1 MAGAKLSP
9 RQKMI
14 NMMYLVLT
22 ALLALNVSREVM
34 DAFYEVMV
42 SQEASIETVE
52 KQNESIYNAFE
63 AAYAANPVKTKDWRE
78 KANEVKVR
86 SEKLYAQIEDFK
98 RGVIEASGGADEE
111 SGDPN
116 KPAKMDDLESSPN
129 YFLIQGNGATL
140 KASLAD
146 YREFMKTNTGDSP
159 LLTSSIENTFDLS
172 DHKHDGSTIS
182 WEQHK
187 FEHFPLISVLTFLTK
202 MQSDVRTTE
211 ANVIDYLQKN
221 ISARDIKV
229 TGVKP
234 IVIPKSTYVTKG
246 DNYEAQILLA
256 AFDDTQ
262 DPTFIINGEEIP
274 AEDII
279 GGVANISFP
288 TSKTGTQKWNGEIR
302 LITNGET
309 VPYLIEEQ
317 TYNVAPPNVV
327 IAATKMNVLYR
338 GVDNPLE
345 ISVPGY
351 DPENIKVS
359 NAEIKKDGKGNYTA
373 DVSKYRGGEIDVKV
387 SVKDGDSWKS
397 MGSKKYR
404 IKSLPDA
411 AGSIFGKTDG
421 LMSAN
426 LIKKAKVEAKFN
438 NFDFELPLKVTSF
451 QIIVPPFAP
460 IDCKGNTLNS
470 NAKAALDKAKPG
482 TPVIIRYIK
491 ASTKKGIRPKVAPIT
506 IDLN

>member
-1 MAGAKLSP
+1 MAGGKLTP

-34 DAFYEVMV
+34 DAFYEVMI

-52 KQNESIYNAFE
+52 KQNSSIYTAFE
-63 AAYAANPVKTKDWRE
+63 AAAAENPVKAGPWRD
-78 KANEVKVR
+78 KANDVKSR
-86 SEKLYAQIEDFK
+86 SAALYQQIEDLK

-116 KPAKMDDLESSPN
+116 KPQKMDDLEAAPN
-129 YFLIQGNGATL
+129 YFLIQGNGAKL
-140 KASLAD
+140 KAALAD
-146 YREFMKTNTGDSP
+146 YREFMKTEAEGND
-159 LLTSSIENTFDLS
+159 LLVNSLDGTFDLS
-172 DHKHDGSTIS
+172 DHKHDGTNIS

-202 MQSDVRTTE
+202 MQSDIRTSE

-221 ISARDIKV
+221 ITASDLKF
-229 TGVKP
+229 TGVRT
-234 IVIPKSTYVTKG
+234 VVMPKSTFVTKG
-246 DNYEAQILLA
+246 GEYEADVFLA

-262 DPTFIINGEEIP
+262 NPTVTINGQELSE
-274 AEDII
+274 EDIV
-279 GGVANISFP
+279 GGVAKVRFP
-288 TSKTGTQKWNGEIR
+288 ANRVGETTWNGEIK
-302 LITNGET
+302 LVQNGEEK
-309 VPYLIEEQ
+309 VFPVEGAF
-317 TYNVAPPNVV
+317 NVAPPSVV
-327 IAATKMNVLYR
+327 ISPTKMNVLYR

-345 ISVPGY
+345 ISVPGV
-351 DPENIKVS
+351 DPSNLIVS
-359 NAEIKKDGKGNYTA
+359 GTGVKKSGNGYIA
-373 DVSKYRGGEIDVKV
+373 DVTRNRGGELKISV
-387 SVKDGDSWKS
+387 SVRDGDKTSN
-397 MGSKKYR
+397 MGSKVFRVKN
-404 IKSLPDA
+404 LPDA

-438 NFDFELPLKVTSF
+438 NFDFELPLRVTAF

-460 IDCKGNTLNS
+460 IDCKGNTLSS
-470 NAKAALDKAKPG
+470 NARAALDKAKPG
-482 TPVIIRYIK
+482 TPVIIRNIR
-491 ASTKKGIRPKVAPIT
+491 ATTAKGIKPKVAPIT

>member
-1 MAGAKLSP
+1 MAGGKLTP

-52 KQNESIYNAFE
+52 KQNSSIYTAFE
-63 AAYAANPVKTKDWRE
+63 AAAAENPVKAGPWRD
-78 KANEVKVR
+78 KANDVKSR
-86 SEKLYAQIEDFK
+86 SAALYQQIEDLK

-116 KPAKMDDLESSPN
+116 KPQKMDDLEASPN
-129 YFLIQGNGATL
+129 YFLIQGNGAKL
-140 KASLAD
+140 KAALAD
-146 YREFMKTNTGDSP
+146 YREFMKTEAEGND
-159 LLTSSIENTFDLS
+159 LLMNSLEGTFDLS
-172 DHKHDGSTIS
+172 DHKHDGTTIS

-202 MQSDVRTTE
+202 MQSDVRTSE

-221 ISARDIKV
+221 ITASDLKF
-229 TGVKP
+229 TGVRT
-234 IVIPKSTYVTKG
+234 VVMPKSTFVTKG
-246 DNYEAQILLA
+246 GEYEADVFLA

-262 DPTFIINGEEIP
+262 NPTVTINGQELSE
-274 AEDII
+274 EDIV
-279 GGVANISFP
+279 GGVAKVRFP
-288 TSKTGTQKWNGEIR
+288 ANRVGETTWNGEIK
-302 LITNGET
+302 LVQNGEEK
-309 VPYLIEEQ
+309 VFPVEGAF
-317 TYNVAPPNVV
+317 NVAPPSVV
-327 IAATKMNVLYR
+327 ISPTKMNVLYR

-345 ISVPGY
+345 ISVPGV
-351 DPENIKVS
+351 DPSNLIVS
-359 NAEIKKDGKGNYTA
+359 GTGVKKSGNGYIA
-373 DVSKYRGGEIDVKV
+373 DVTRNKGGELKISV
-387 SVKDGDSWKS
+387 SVRDGDKTSN
-397 MGSKKYR
+397 MGSKLFRVKN
-404 IKSLPDA
+404 LPDA
-411 AGSIFGKTDG
+411 SGSIFGKTEG

-438 NFDFELPLKVTSF
+438 NFDFELPLTVTSF

-460 IDCKGNTLNS
+460 IDCKGSTLNS
-470 NAKAALDKAKPG
+470 NARAALDKAKPG
-482 TPVIIRYIK
+482 TPVIIRNIRAK
-491 ASTKKGIRPKVAPIT
+491 TGKGIKPKVAPIT

>member
-1 MAGAKLSP
+1 MAGGKLTP

-52 KQNESIYNAFE
+52 KQNSSIYTAFE
-63 AAYAANPVKTKDWRE
+63 AAAAENPVKAGPWRD
-78 KANEVKVR
+78 KANEVKSR
-86 SEKLYAQIEDFK
+86 SAALYQQIEDLK

-116 KPAKMDDLESSPN
+116 KPQKMDDLEASPN
-129 YFLIQGNGATL
+129 YFLIQGNGAKL
-140 KASLAD
+140 KAALAD
-146 YREFMKTNTGDSP
+146 YREFMKTEAEGND
-159 LLTSSIENTFDLS
+159 LLMNSIDGTFDLS
-172 DHKHDGSTIS
+172 DHKHDGTTIS

-202 MQSDVRTTE
+202 MQSDVRTSE

-221 ISARDIKV
+221 ITASDLKF
-229 TGVKP
+229 TGVRT
-234 IVIPKSTYVTKG
+234 VVMPKSTFVTKG
-246 DNYEAQILLA
+246 DEYEADVFLA

-262 DPTFIINGEEIP
+262 NPTVTINGQELS
-274 AEDII
+274 AEDIV
-279 GGVANISFP
+279 GGVAKVRFP
-288 TSKTGTQKWNGEIR
+288 ANRVGETTWNGEIK
-302 LITNGET
+302 LVQNGEEKIFP
-309 VPYLIEEQ
+309 VEGSF
-317 TYNVAPPNVV
+317 NVAPPSVV
-327 IAATKMNVLYR
+327 ISPTKMNVLYR

-345 ISVPGY
+345 ISVPGV
-351 DPENIKVS
+351 DPSNLIVS
-359 NAEIKKDGKGNYTA
+359 GTGVKKSGNGYMA
-373 DVSKYRGGEIDVKV
+373 DVTRNKGGELKISV
-387 SVKDGDSWKS
+387 SVREGDKTKN
-397 MGSKKYR
+397 MGSKVFRVKN
-404 IKSLPDA
+404 LPDA
-411 AGSIFGKTDG
+411 SGSIFGKTEG

-470 NAKAALDKAKPG
+470 NARAALDKAKPG
-482 TPVIIRYIK
+482 TPVIIRNIRAK
-491 ASTKKGIRPKVAPIT
+491 TGKGIKPKVAPIT

>member
-1 MAGAKLSP
+1 MAGGKLTP

-52 KQNESIYNAFE
+52 KQNSSIYTAFE
-63 AAYAANPVKTKDWRE
+63 AAAAENPVKAGPWRD
-78 KANEVKVR
+78 KANDVKSR
-86 SEKLYAQIEDFK
+86 SAALYQQIEDLK

-116 KPAKMDDLESSPN
+116 KPQKMDDLEASPN
-129 YFLIQGNGATL
+129 YFLIQGNGAKL
-140 KASLAD
+140 KAALAD
-146 YREFMKTNTGDSP
+146 YREFMKTEAEGND
-159 LLTSSIENTFDLS
+159 LLMNSLDGTFDLS
-172 DHKHDGSTIS
+172 DHKHDGTTIS

-202 MQSDVRTTE
+202 MQSDIRTSE

-221 ISARDIKV
+221 ITASDLKF
-229 TGVKP
+229 TGVRT
-234 IVIPKSTYVTKG
+234 VVMPKSTFVTKG
-246 DNYEAQILLA
+246 GEYEADVFLA

-262 DPTFIINGEEIP
+262 NPTVTINGQELSE
-274 AEDII
+274 EDIV
-279 GGVANISFP
+279 GGVAKVRFP
-288 TSKTGTQKWNGEIR
+288 ANRVGETTWNGEIK
-302 LITNGET
+302 LVQNGEEK
-309 VPYLIEEQ
+309 VFPVEGAF
-317 TYNVAPPNVV
+317 NVAPPSVV
-327 IAATKMNVLYR
+327 ISPTKMNVLYR

-345 ISVPGY
+345 ISVPGV
-351 DPENIKVS
+351 DPSNLIVS
-359 NAEIKKDGKGNYTA
+359 GTGVKKSGNGYIA
-373 DVSKYRGGEIDVKV
+373 DVTRNKGGELKISV
-387 SVKDGDSWKS
+387 SVRDGDKTSN
-397 MGSKKYR
+397 MGSKLFRVKN
-404 IKSLPDA
+404 LPDA
-411 AGSIFGKTDG
+411 SGSIFGKTEG

-438 NFDFELPLKVTSF
+438 NFDFELPLTVTSF

-460 IDCKGNTLNS
+460 IDCKGSTLNS
-470 NAKAALDKAKPG
+470 NARAALDKAKPG
-482 TPVIIRYIK
+482 TPVIIRNIRAK
-491 ASTKKGIRPKVAPIT
+491 TGKGIKPKVAPIT

>member
-1 MAGAKLSP
+1 MAGGKLTP

-52 KQNESIYNAFE
+52 KQNSSIYTAFE
-63 AAYAANPVKTKDWRE
+63 AAAAENPVKAGPWRD
-78 KANEVKVR
+78 KANDVKSR
-86 SEKLYAQIEDFK
+86 SAALYQQIEDLK

-116 KPAKMDDLESSPN
+116 KPSKMDDLEASPN
-129 YFLIQGNGATL
+129 YFLIQGNGAKL
-140 KASLAD
+140 KAALAD
-146 YREFMKTNTGDSP
+146 YREFMKTEAEGND
-159 LLTSSIENTFDLS
+159 LLMNSLDGTFDLS
-172 DHKHDGSTIS
+172 DHKHDGTTIS

-202 MQSDVRTTE
+202 MQSDVRTSE

-221 ISARDIKV
+221 ITASDLKF
-229 TGVKP
+229 TGVRT
-234 IVIPKSTYVTKG
+234 VVMPKSTFVTKG
-246 DNYEAQILLA
+246 GEYEADVFLA

-262 DPTFIINGEEIP
+262 NPTVTINGQELSE
-274 AEDII
+274 EDIV
-279 GGVANISFP
+279 GGVAKVRFP
-288 TSKTGTQKWNGEIR
+288 ANRVGETTWNGEIK
-302 LITNGET
+302 LVQNGEEKIFP
-309 VPYLIEEQ
+309 VEGAF
-317 TYNVAPPNVV
+317 NVAPPSVV
-327 IAATKMNVLYR
+327 ISPTKMNVLYR

-345 ISVPGY
+345 ISVPGV
-351 DPENIKVS
+351 DPSNLIVS
-359 NAEIKKDGKGNYTA
+359 GTGVKKSGNGYIA
-373 DVSKYRGGEIDVKV
+373 DVTRNKGGELKISV
-387 SVKDGDSWKS
+387 SVRDGDKTSN
-397 MGSKKYR
+397 MGSKLFRVKN
-404 IKSLPDA
+404 LPDA
-411 AGSIFGKTDG
+411 SGSIFGKTEG

-438 NFDFELPLKVTSF
+438 NFDFELPLTVTSF

-460 IDCKGNTLNS
+460 IDCKGSTLNS
-470 NAKAALDKAKPG
+470 NARAALDKAKPG
-482 TPVIIRYIK
+482 TPVIIRNIRAK
-491 ASTKKGIRPKVAPIT
+491 TGKGIKPKVAPIT

>member
-1 MAGAKLSP
+1 MAGGKLTP

-52 KQNESIYNAFE
+52 KQNSSIYTAFE
-63 AAYAANPVKTKDWRE
+63 AAAAENPVKAGPWRD
-78 KANEVKVR
+78 KANDVKSR
-86 SEKLYAQIEDFK
+86 SAALYQQIEDLK

-116 KPAKMDDLESSPN
+116 KPSKMDDLEASPN
-129 YFLIQGNGATL
+129 YFLIQGNGAKL
-140 KASLAD
+140 KAALAD
-146 YREFMKTNTGDSP
+146 YREFMKTEAEGND
-159 LLTSSIENTFDLS
+159 LLMNSLEGTFDLS
-172 DHKHDGSTIS
+172 DHKHDGTTIS

-202 MQSDVRTTE
+202 MQSDVRTSE

-221 ISARDIKV
+221 ITASDLKF
-229 TGVKP
+229 TGVRT
-234 IVIPKSTYVTKG
+234 VVMPKSTFVTKG
-246 DNYEAQILLA
+246 GEYEADVFLA

-262 DPTFIINGEEIP
+262 NPTVTINGQELSEEH
-274 AEDII
+274 II
-279 GGVANISFP
+279 GGVAKVRFP
-288 TSKTGTQKWNGEIR
+288 ANRVGETTWNGEIK
-302 LITNGET
+302 LVQNGEEK
-309 VPYLIEEQ
+309 VFPVEGAF
-317 TYNVAPPNVV
+317 NVAPPSVV
-327 IAATKMNVLYR
+327 ISPTKMNVLYR

-345 ISVPGY
+345 ISVPGV
-351 DPENIKVS
+351 DPSNLIVS
-359 NAEIKKDGKGNYTA
+359 GTGVKKSGNGYIA
-373 DVSKYRGGEIDVKV
+373 DVTRNKGGELKISV
-387 SVKDGDSWKS
+387 SVRDGDKTSN
-397 MGSKKYR
+397 MGSKLFRVKN
-404 IKSLPDA
+404 LPDA
-411 AGSIFGKTDG
+411 SGSIFGKTEG

-438 NFDFELPLKVTSF
+438 NFDFELPLTVTSF

-460 IDCKGNTLNS
+460 IDCKGSTLNS
-470 NAKAALDKAKPG
+470 NARAALDKAKPG
-482 TPVIIRYIK
+482 TPVIIRNIRAK
-491 ASTKKGIRPKVAPIT
+491 TGKGIKPKVAPIT

>member
-1 MAGAKLSP
+1 MAGGKLTP

-52 KQNESIYNAFE
+52 KQNSSIYTAFE
-63 AAYAANPVKTKDWRE
+63 AAAAENPVKAGPWRD
-78 KANEVKVR
+78 KANDVKSR
-86 SEKLYAQIEDFK
+86 SAALYQQIEDLK

-116 KPAKMDDLESSPN
+116 KPQKMDDLEASPN
-129 YFLIQGNGATL
+129 YFLIQGNGAKL
-140 KASLAD
+140 KAALAD
-146 YREFMKTNTGDSP
+146 YREFMKTEAEGND
-159 LLTSSIENTFDLS
+159 LLMNSIDGTFDLS
-172 DHKHDGSTIS
+172 DHKHDGTTIS

-202 MQSDVRTTE
+202 MQSDVRTSE

-221 ISARDIKV
+221 ITASDLKF
-229 TGVKP
+229 TGVRT
-234 IVIPKSTYVTKG
+234 VVMPKSTFVTKG
-246 DNYEAQILLA
+246 DEYEADVFLA

-262 DPTFIINGEEIP
+262 NPTVTINGQELS
-274 AEDII
+274 AEDIV
-279 GGVANISFP
+279 GGVAKVRFP
-288 TSKTGTQKWNGEIR
+288 ANRVGETTWNGEIK
-302 LITNGET
+302 LVQNGEEKIFP
-309 VPYLIEEQ
+309 VEGSF
-317 TYNVAPPNVV
+317 NVAPPSVV
-327 IAATKMNVLYR
+327 ISPTKMNVLYR

-345 ISVPGY
+345 ISVPGV
-351 DPENIKVS
+351 DPSNLIVS
-359 NAEIKKDGKGNYTA
+359 GTGVKKSGNGYMA
-373 DVSKYRGGEIDVKV
+373 DVTRNKGGELKISV
-387 SVKDGDSWKS
+387 SVREGDKTKN
-397 MGSKKYR
+397 MGSKVFRVKN
-404 IKSLPDA
+404 LPDA
-411 AGSIFGKTDG
+411 SGSIFGKTEG

-470 NAKAALDKAKPG
+470 NARAALDKAKPG
-482 TPVIIRYIK
+482 TPVIIRNIRAK
-491 ASTKKGIRPKVAPIT
+491 TGKGIKPKVAPIT

>member
-1 MAGAKLSP
+1 MAGGKLTP

-52 KQNESIYNAFE
+52 KQNSSIYTAFE
-63 AAYAANPVKTKDWRE
+63 AAAAENPVKAGPWRD
-78 KANEVKVR
+78 KANDVKSR
-86 SEKLYAQIEDFK
+86 SAALYQQIEDLK
-98 RGVIEASGGADEE
+98 RGVIEASGGSDEE

-116 KPAKMDDLESSPN
+116 KPQKMDDLEASPN
-129 YFLIQGNGATL
+129 YFLIQGNGAKL
-140 KASLAD
+140 KAALAE
-146 YREFMKTNTGDSP
+146 YREFMKTEAEGND
-159 LLTSSIENTFDLS
+159 LLINSLEGTFDLS
-172 DHKHDGSTIS
+172 DHKHDGTKIS

-202 MQSDVRTTE
+202 MQSDVRTSE

-221 ISARDIKV
+221 ITASDLKF
-229 TGVKP
+229 TGVRT
-234 IVIPKSTYVTKG
+234 VVMPKSTFVTKG
-246 DNYEAQILLA
+246 DQYEADVFLA

-262 DPTFIINGEEIP
+262 NPTVTINGQELSE
-274 AEDII
+274 EDIV
-279 GGVANISFP
+279 GGVAKVRFP
-288 TSKTGTQKWNGEIR
+288 ANRVGETTWNGEIK
-302 LITNGET
+302 LVQNGEEKVFPVEGT
-309 VPYLIEEQ
+309 F
-317 TYNVAPPNVV
+317 NVAPPSVV
-327 IAATKMNVLYR
+327 ISPTKMNVLYR

-345 ISVPGY
+345 ISVPGV
-351 DPENIKVS
+351 DPSNLIVS
-359 NAEIKKDGKGNYTA
+359 GTGVKKSGSGYMA
-373 DVSKYRGGEIDVKV
+373 DVTRNKGGELKISV
-387 SVKDGDSWKS
+387 SVREGDKTKN
-397 MGSKKYR
+397 MGSKIFRVKN
-404 IKSLPDA
+404 LPDA
-411 AGSIFGKTDG
+411 AGSIFGKTEG

-470 NAKAALDKAKPG
+470 NARAALDKAKPG
-482 TPVIIRYIK
+482 TPVIIRNIRAK
-491 ASTKKGIRPKVAPIT
+491 TGKGIKPKVAPIT

>member
-1 MAGAKLSP
+1 MAGGKLTP

-52 KQNESIYNAFE
+52 KQNSSIYTAFE
-63 AAYAANPVKTKDWRE
+63 AAAAENPVKAGPWRD
-78 KANEVKVR
+78 KANDVKSR
-86 SEKLYAQIEDFK
+86 SAALYQQIEDLK

-116 KPAKMDDLESSPN
+116 KPQKMDDLEASPN
-129 YFLIQGNGATL
+129 YFLIQGNGAKL
-140 KASLAD
+140 KAALAD
-146 YREFMKTNTGDSP
+146 YREFMKTEAEGND
-159 LLTSSIENTFDLS
+159 LLMNSLDGTFDLS
-172 DHKHDGSTIS
+172 DHKHDGTTIS

-202 MQSDVRTTE
+202 MQSDVRTSE

-221 ISARDIKV
+221 ITASDLKF
-229 TGVKP
+229 TGVRT
-234 IVIPKSTYVTKG
+234 VVMPKSTFVTKG
-246 DNYEAQILLA
+246 DEYEADVFLA

-262 DPTFIINGEEIP
+262 NPTVTINGQELS
-274 AEDII
+274 AEDIV
-279 GGVANISFP
+279 GGVAKVRFP
-288 TSKTGTQKWNGEIR
+288 ANRVGETTWNGEIK
-302 LITNGET
+302 LVQNGEEKIFP
-309 VPYLIEEQ
+309 VEGSF
-317 TYNVAPPNVV
+317 NVAPPSVV
-327 IAATKMNVLYR
+327 ISPTKMNVLYR

-345 ISVPGY
+345 ISVPGV
-351 DPENIKVS
+351 DPSNLIVS
-359 NAEIKKDGKGNYTA
+359 GTGVKKSGNGYMA
-373 DVSKYRGGEIDVKV
+373 DVTRNKGGELKISV
-387 SVKDGDSWKS
+387 SVREGDKTKN
-397 MGSKKYR
+397 MGSKVFRVKN
-404 IKSLPDA
+404 LPDA
-411 AGSIFGKTDG
+411 SGSIFGKTEG

-470 NAKAALDKAKPG
+470 NARAALDKAKPG
-482 TPVIIRYIK
+482 TPVIIRNIRAK
-491 ASTKKGIRPKVAPIT
+491 TGKGIKPKVAPIT

>member
-1 MAGAKLSP
+1 MAGGKLTP

-52 KQNESIYNAFE
+52 KQNSSIYTAFE
-63 AAYAANPVKTKDWRE
+63 AAAAENPVKAGPWRD
-78 KANEVKVR
+78 KANDVKSR
-86 SEKLYAQIEDFK
+86 SAALYQQIEDLK

-116 KPAKMDDLESSPN
+116 KPQKMDDLEASPN
-129 YFLIQGNGATL
+129 YFLIQGNGAKL
-140 KASLAD
+140 KAALAD
-146 YREFMKTNTGDSP
+146 YREFMKTEAEGND
-159 LLTSSIENTFDLS
+159 LLMNSIDGTFDLS
-172 DHKHDGSTIS
+172 DHKHDGTTIS

-202 MQSDVRTTE
+202 MQSDVRTSE

-221 ISARDIKV
+221 ITASDLKF
-229 TGVKP
+229 TGVRT
-234 IVIPKSTYVTKG
+234 VVMPKSTFVTKG
-246 DNYEAQILLA
+246 DEYEADVFLA
-256 AFDDTQ
+256 AFDNTQ
-262 DPTFIINGEEIP
+262 KPTVTINGQELS
-274 AEDII
+274 AEDIV
-279 GGVANISFP
+279 GGVAKVRFP
-288 TSKTGTQKWNGEIR
+288 ANRVGETTWNGEIK
-302 LITNGET
+302 LVQNGEEKIFP
-309 VPYLIEEQ
+309 VEGSF
-317 TYNVAPPNVV
+317 NVAPPSVV
-327 IAATKMNVLYR
+327 ISPTKMNVLYR

-345 ISVPGY
+345 ISVPGV
-351 DPENIKVS
+351 DPSNLIVS
-359 NAEIKKDGKGNYTA
+359 GTGVKKSGNGYMA
-373 DVSKYRGGEIDVKV
+373 DVTRNKGGELKISV
-387 SVKDGDSWKS
+387 SVREGDKTKN
-397 MGSKKYR
+397 MGSKVFRVKN
-404 IKSLPDA
+404 LPDA
-411 AGSIFGKTDG
+411 SGSIFGKTEG

-470 NAKAALDKAKPG
+470 NARAALDKAKPG
-482 TPVIIRYIK
+482 TPVIIRNIRAK
-491 ASTKKGIRPKVAPIT
+491 TGKGIKPKVAPIT

>member
-1 MAGAKLSP
+1 MAGGKLTP

-52 KQNESIYNAFE
+52 KQNSSIYTAFE
-63 AAYAANPVKTKDWRE
+63 AAAAENPVKAGPWRD
-78 KANEVKVR
+78 KANDVKSR
-86 SEKLYAQIEDFK
+86 SAALYQQIEDLK

-116 KPAKMDDLESSPN
+116 KPQKMDDLEASPN
-129 YFLIQGNGATL
+129 YFLIQGNGAKL
-140 KASLAD
+140 KAALAD
-146 YREFMKTNTGDSP
+146 YREFMKSEAEGND
-159 LLTSSIENTFDLS
+159 LLMNSIEGTFDLS
-172 DHKHDGSTIS
+172 DHKHDGTTIS

-202 MQSDVRTTE
+202 MQSDVRTSE

-221 ISARDIKV
+221 ITASDLKF
-229 TGVKP
+229 TGVRT
-234 IVIPKSTYVTKG
+234 VVMPKSTFVTKG
-246 DNYEAQILLA
+246 GEYEADVFSA

-262 DPTFIINGEEIP
+262 NPTVTINGQELSE
-274 AEDII
+274 EDIV
-279 GGVANISFP
+279 GGVAKVRFP
-288 TSKTGTQKWNGEIR
+288 ANRVGETTWNGEIK
-302 LITNGET
+302 LVQNGEEK
-309 VPYLIEEQ
+309 VFPVEGAF
-317 TYNVAPPNVV
+317 NVAPPSVV
-327 IAATKMNVLYR
+327 ISPTKMNVLYR

-345 ISVPGY
+345 ISVPGV
-351 DPENIKVS
+351 DPSNLIVS
-359 NAEIKKDGKGNYTA
+359 GTGVKKSGNGYIA
-373 DVSKYRGGEIDVKV
+373 DVTRNKGGELKISV
-387 SVKDGDSWKS
+387 SVRDGDKTSN
-397 MGSKKYR
+397 MGSKLFRVKN
-404 IKSLPDA
+404 LPDA
-411 AGSIFGKTDG
+411 SGSIFGKTEG

-438 NFDFELPLKVTSF
+438 NFDFELPLTVTSF

-460 IDCKGNTLNS
+460 IDCKGSTLNS
-470 NAKAALDKAKPG
+470 NARAALDKAKPG
-482 TPVIIRYIK
+482 TPVIIRNIRAK
-491 ASTKKGIRPKVAPIT
+491 TGKGIKPKVAPIT

>member
-1 MAGAKLSP
+1 MAGGKLTP

-52 KQNESIYNAFE
+52 KQNSSIYTAFE
-63 AAYAANPVKTKDWRE
+63 AAAAENPVKAGPWRD
-78 KANEVKVR
+78 KANDVKSR
-86 SEKLYAQIEDFK
+86 SAALYQQIEDLK

-116 KPAKMDDLESSPN
+116 KPQKMDDLEASPN
-129 YFLIQGNGATL
+129 YFLIQGNGAKL
-140 KASLAD
+140 KAALAD
-146 YREFMKTNTGDSP
+146 YREFMKTEAEGNA
-159 LLTSSIENTFDLS
+159 LLMNSLDGTFDLS
-172 DHKHDGSTIS
+172 DHKHDGTTIS

-202 MQSDVRTTE
+202 MQSDVRTSE

-221 ISARDIKV
+221 ITASDLKF
-229 TGVKP
+229 TGVRT
-234 IVIPKSTYVTKG
+234 VVMPKSTFVTKG
-246 DNYEAQILLA
+246 GEYEADVFLA

-262 DPTFIINGEEIP
+262 NPTVTINGQELSE
-274 AEDII
+274 EDIV
-279 GGVANISFP
+279 GGVAKVRFP
-288 TSKTGTQKWNGEIR
+288 ANRVGETTWNGEIK
-302 LITNGET
+302 LVQNGEEK
-309 VPYLIEEQ
+309 VFPVEGAF
-317 TYNVAPPNVV
+317 NVAPPSVV
-327 IAATKMNVLYR
+327 ISPTKMNVLYR

-345 ISVPGY
+345 ISVPGV
-351 DPENIKVS
+351 DPSNLIVS
-359 NAEIKKDGKGNYTA
+359 GTGVKKSGNGYIA
-373 DVSKYRGGEIDVKV
+373 DVTRNKGGELKISV
-387 SVKDGDSWKS
+387 SVRDGDKTSN
-397 MGSKKYR
+397 MGSKLFRVKN
-404 IKSLPDA
+404 LPDA
-411 AGSIFGKTDG
+411 SGSIFGKTEG

-438 NFDFELPLKVTSF
+438 NFDFELPLTVTSF

-460 IDCKGNTLNS
+460 IDCKGSTLNS
-470 NAKAALDKAKPG
+470 NARAALDKAKPG
-482 TPVIIRYIK
+482 TPVIIRNIRAK
-491 ASTKKGIRPKVAPIT
+491 TGKGIKPKVAPIT

>member
-1 MAGAKLSP
+1 MAGGKLTP

-52 KQNESIYNAFE
+52 KQNSSIYTAFE
-63 AAYAANPVKTKDWRE
+63 AAAAENPVKAGPWRD
-78 KANEVKVR
+78 KANEVKSR
-86 SEKLYAQIEDFK
+86 SAALYQQIEDLK

-116 KPAKMDDLESSPN
+116 KPQKMDDLEASPN
-129 YFLIQGNGATL
+129 YFLIQGNGAKL
-140 KASLAD
+140 KAALAD
-146 YREFMKTNTGDSP
+146 YREFMKTEAEGND
-159 LLTSSIENTFDLS
+159 LLMNSIDGTFDLS
-172 DHKHDGSTIS
+172 DHKHDGTTIS

-202 MQSDVRTTE
+202 MQSDVRTSE

-221 ISARDIKV
+221 ITASDLKF
-229 TGVKP
+229 TGVRT
-234 IVIPKSTYVTKG
+234 VVMPKSTFVTKG
-246 DNYEAQILLA
+246 DEYEADVFLA

-262 DPTFIINGEEIP
+262 NPTVTINGQELS
-274 AEDII
+274 AENIV
-279 GGVANISFP
+279 GGVAKVRFP
-288 TSKTGTQKWNGEIR
+288 ANRVGETTWNGEIK
-302 LITNGET
+302 LVQNGEEKIFP
-309 VPYLIEEQ
+309 VEGSF
-317 TYNVAPPNVV
+317 NVAPPSVV
-327 IAATKMNVLYR
+327 ISPTKMNVLYR

-345 ISVPGY
+345 ISVPGV
-351 DPENIKVS
+351 DPSNLIVS
-359 NAEIKKDGKGNYTA
+359 GTGVKKSGNGYMA
-373 DVSKYRGGEIDVKV
+373 DVTRNKGGELKISV
-387 SVKDGDSWKS
+387 SVREGDKTKN
-397 MGSKKYR
+397 MGSKVFRVKN
-404 IKSLPDA
+404 LPDA
-411 AGSIFGKTDG
+411 SGSIFGKTEG

-470 NAKAALDKAKPG
+470 NARAALDKAKPG
-482 TPVIIRYIK
+482 TPVIIRNIRAK
-491 ASTKKGIRPKVAPIT
+491 TGKGIKPKVAPIT

>member
-1 MAGAKLSP
+1 MAGGKLTP

-52 KQNESIYNAFE
+52 KQNSSIYTAFE
-63 AAYAANPVKTKDWRE
+63 AAAAENPVKAGPWRD
-78 KANEVKVR
+78 KANDVKSR
-86 SEKLYAQIEDFK
+86 SAALYQQIEDLK

-116 KPAKMDDLESSPN
+116 KPQKMDDLEASPN
-129 YFLIQGNGATL
+129 YFLIQGNGAKL
-140 KASLAD
+140 KAALAD
-146 YREFMKTNTGDSP
+146 YREFMKTEAEGND
-159 LLTSSIENTFDLS
+159 LLMNSIEGTFDLS
-172 DHKHDGSTIS
+172 DHKHDGTTIS

-202 MQSDVRTTE
+202 MQSDVRTSE

-221 ISARDIKV
+221 ITASDLKF
-229 TGVKP
+229 TGVRT
-234 IVIPKSTYVTKG
+234 VVMPKSTFVTKG
-246 DNYEAQILLA
+246 DEYEADVFLA

-262 DPTFIINGEEIP
+262 NPTVTINGQELSE
-274 AEDII
+274 EDIV
-279 GGVANISFP
+279 GGVAKVRFP
-288 TSKTGTQKWNGEIR
+288 ANRVGETTWNGEIK
-302 LITNGET
+302 LVQNGEEK
-309 VPYLIEEQ
+309 VFPVEGSF
-317 TYNVAPPNVV
+317 NVAPPSVV
-327 IAATKMNVLYR
+327 ISPTKMNVLYR

-345 ISVPGY
+345 ISVPGV
-351 DPENIKVS
+351 DPSNLIVS
-359 NAEIKKDGKGNYTA
+359 GTGVKKSGNGYIA
-373 DVSKYRGGEIDVKV
+373 DVTRNKGGELKISV
-387 SVKDGDSWKS
+387 SVRDGDKTSN
-397 MGSKKYR
+397 MGSKLFRVKN
-404 IKSLPDA
+404 LPDA
-411 AGSIFGKTDG
+411 SGSIFGKTEG

-438 NFDFELPLKVTSF
+438 NFDFELPLTVTSF

-460 IDCKGNTLNS
+460 IDCKGSTLNS
-470 NAKAALDKAKPG
+470 NARAALDKAKPG
-482 TPVIIRYIK
+482 TPVIIRNIRAK
-491 ASTKKGIRPKVAPIT
+491 TGKGIKPKVAPIT

>member
-1 MAGAKLSP
+1 MAGGKLSP

-52 KQNESIYNAFE
+52 KQNSSIYTAFE
-63 AAYAANPVKTKDWRE
+63 AAAAENPVKAGPWRD
-78 KANEVKVR
+78 KANDVKSR
-86 SEKLYAQIEDFK
+86 SAALYQQIEDLK

-116 KPAKMDDLESSPN
+116 KPSKMDDLESSPN
-129 YFLIQGNGATL
+129 YFLIQGNGAKL
-140 KASLAD
+140 KAALAD
-146 YREFMKTNTGDSP
+146 YREFMKSEAEGND
-159 LLTSSIENTFDLS
+159 LLKSSIDGTFDLS
-172 DHKHDGSTIS
+172 DHTHDGTTIT

-202 MQSDVRTTE
+202 MQSDVRTSE

-221 ISARDIKV
+221 ITASDLKF
-229 TGVKP
+229 TGVRT
-234 IVIPKSTYVTKG
+234 VVMPKSTFVTQG
-246 DNYEAQILLA
+246 GEYEADVFLA

-262 DPTFIINGEEIP
+262 DPTVTINGQDLA
-274 AEDII
+274 AEDIV
-279 GGVANISFP
+279 GGVAKVRFP
-288 TSKTGTQKWNGEIR
+288 ANRVGETTWNGEIK
-302 LITNGET
+302 LVQNGEEKVFPVEGT
-309 VPYLIEEQ
+309 F
-317 TYNVAPPNVV
+317 NVSPPSVV
-327 IAATKMNVLYR
+327 ISPTKMNVLYR

-345 ISVPGY
+345 ISVPGV
-351 DPENIKVS
+351 DPSNLIVS
-359 NAEIKKDGKGNYTA
+359 GTGVKKTSKGYIA
-373 DVSKYRGGEIDVKV
+373 DVTRNKGGELKISV
-387 SVKDGDSWKS
+387 SVKDGDKTTN
-397 MGSKKYR
+397 MGSKLFRVKN
-404 IKSLPDA
+404 LPDA
-411 AGSIFGKTDG
+411 SGSIFGKTEG

-438 NFDFELPLKVTSF
+438 NFDFELPLTVTSF

-460 IDCKGNTLNS
+460 IDCKGSSLNS
-470 NAKAALDKAKPG
+470 NARAALDKAKPG
-482 TPVIIRYIK
+482 TPVIIRNIK
-491 ASTKKGIRPKVAPIT
+491 AKTGKGIKPKVAPIT

>member
-1 MAGAKLSP
+1 MAGGKLTP

-52 KQNESIYNAFE
+52 KQNSSIYTAFE
-63 AAYAANPVKTKDWRE
+63 AAAAENPVKAGPWRD
-78 KANEVKVR
+78 KANDVKSR
-86 SEKLYAQIEDFK
+86 SAALYQQIEDLK

-116 KPAKMDDLESSPN
+116 KPSKMDDLEASPN
-129 YFLIQGNGATL
+129 YFLIQGNGAKL
-140 KASLAD
+140 KAALAE
-146 YREFMKTNTGDSP
+146 YREFMKTEAEGND
-159 LLTSSIENTFDLS
+159 LLINSIEGTFDLS
-172 DHKHDGSTIS
+172 DHKHDGTTIS

-202 MQSDVRTTE
+202 MQSDVRTSE

-221 ISARDIKV
+221 ITASDLKF
-229 TGVKP
+229 TGVRT
-234 IVIPKSTYVTKG
+234 VVMPKSTFVTKG
-246 DNYEAQILLA
+246 GEYEADVFLA

-262 DPTFIINGEEIP
+262 NPTVTINGQELSE
-274 AEDII
+274 EDIV
-279 GGVANISFP
+279 GGVAKVRFP
-288 TSKTGTQKWNGEIR
+288 ANRVGETTWNGEIR
-302 LITNGET
+302 LVQNGEEK
-309 VPYLIEEQ
+309 VFPVEGAF
-317 TYNVAPPNVV
+317 NVAPPSVV
-327 IAATKMNVLYR
+327 ISPTKMNVLYR

-345 ISVPGY
+345 ISVPGV
-351 DPENIKVS
+351 DPSNLIVS
-359 NAEIKKDGKGNYTA
+359 GTGVKKSSSGYIA
-373 DVSKYRGGEIDVKV
+373 DVTRNRGGELKISV
-387 SVKDGDSWKS
+387 SVKDGEKTSN
-397 MGSKKYR
+397 MGSKLFRVKN
-404 IKSLPDA
+404 LPDA
-411 AGSIFGKTDG
+411 AGSIFGKSDG

-426 LIKKAKVEAKFN
+426 LIKKAKVEAKFK

-460 IDCKGNTLNS
+460 IDCRGNTLNS
-470 NAKAALDKAKPG
+470 NARAALEKAKPG
-482 TPVIIRYIK
+482 TPVIIRNIR
-491 ASTKKGIRPKVAPIT
+491 ATTGKGIKPKVAPIT